1 MRVGTILL
9 FKDGY
14 CYQSYGWNMLRPL
27 GILQNALDHLDKY
40 ELDEICIIRPVRD
53 NDQTYQQ
60 DLKCLR
66 AAKSSTPL
74 AFGGGIR
81 NLNEIELLE
90 GMPVERFVVS
100 SALFNNNNALIER
113 LHAKYGEQSIVG
125 FIPFSLTEQLR
136 VFNTLEN
143 CFQSPQ
149 SLNKSAL
156 SLCDEVVLHDC
167 DAEGEYTGFEI
178 EVVSTLGIDK
188 NKLVFSGGVSEM
200 IRNDESIS
208 FKPKSILI
216 DNKILHREN
225 SKKAYYGAM

>member
-1 MRVGTILL
+1 MRVGTTLL

-27 GILQNALDHLDKY
+27 GALQNALDHLDKY
-40 ELDEICIIRPVRD
+40 ELDEICVIRPVRD
-53 NDQTYQQ
+53 NNKTYHQ

-66 AAKSSTPL
+66 EAKSSTPL

-81 NLNEIELLE
+81 NLNDMELLE

-100 SALFNNNNALIER
+100 SALFNKNTALIER

-125 FIPFSLTEQLR
+125 FIPFSLAEHLR
-136 VFNTLEN
+136 VFNSQED

-149 SLNKSAL
+149 SLNESAL
-156 SLCDEVVLHDC
+156 RLCDEVVLHDC
-167 DAEGEYTGFEI
+167 DSEGQHAGFEFG
-178 EVVSTLGIDK
+178 VVSALGIDK
-188 NKLVFSGGVSEM
+188 NKLIFSGGVSGIVKNE
-200 IRNDESIS
+200 ESIP

-216 DNKILHREN
+216 DNKVLHREN

>member
-1 MRVGTILL
+1 MRLGTTLL

-27 GILQNALDHLDKY
+27 GALQNALDHLDKY

-53 NDQTYQQ
+53 NNKTYHQ

-66 AAKSSTPL
+66 EAKSSTPL

-81 NLNEIELLE
+81 NLNDMELLE
-90 GMPVERFVVS
+90 GIPVERFVVS
-100 SALFNNNNALIER
+100 SALFNQNTALIER

-125 FIPFSLTEQLR
+125 FIPFSRTKQLR
-136 VFNTLEN
+136 VFNSQEN

-149 SLNKSAL
+149 TLNKSAL
-156 SLCDEVVLHDC
+156 RLCDEVVLHDC
-167 DAEGEYTGFEI
+167 VSEGEYIGFEFG
-178 EVVSTLGIDK
+178 VVSALGIDK
-188 NKLVFSGGVSEM
+188 NKLIFSGGVSGIAKNE
-200 IRNDESIS
+200 ESIP

>member
-1 MRVGTILL
+1 MRVGTTLL

-14 CYQSYGWNMLRPL
+14 CYQSYGWNVLRPL
-27 GILQNALDHLDKY
+27 GALQNALDHLDKY

-53 NDQTYQQ
+53 KDYYYNKDIQL
-60 DLKCLR
+60 LKN
-66 AAKSSTPL
+66 AKSSTPL

-81 NLNEIELLE
+81 NLNDIDLLE

-100 SALFNNNNALIER
+100 SALFNMNTALIER
-113 LHAKYGEQSIVG
+113 LNAKYGEQSIVG
-125 FIPFSLTEQLR
+125 FIPFSLTKQLK
-136 VFNTLEN
+136 VFNPLEN
-143 CFQSPQ
+143 CFQSPK

-156 SLCDEVVLHDC
+156 RLCDEVVLHDC
-167 DAEGEYTGFEI
+167 DSEGEYTGFDI

-188 NKLVFSGGVSEM
+188 NKLIFSGGVSQ
-200 IRNDESIS
+200 IVSNDESIS

>member
-1 MRVGTILL
+1 MRVGTTLL

-27 GILQNALDHLDKY
+27 GALQNALKHLDKY

-53 NDQTYQQ
+53 DDKNYLQ
-60 DLKCLR
+60 DLKFLR
-66 AAKSSTPL
+66 EAKSSTPL

-81 NLNEIELLE
+81 DLNEIDLLE

-100 SALFNNNNALIER
+100 SVLFNKNTTLIER

-125 FIPFSLTEQLR
+125 FIPFSLTKQLR
-136 VFNTLEN
+136 VFNSKEN

-149 SLNKSAL
+149 SLNISAL
-156 SLCDEVVLHDC
+156 GLCDEVVLHDC
-167 DAEGEYTGFEI
+167 DSEGDYAGFKI
-178 EVVSTLGIDK
+178 EVVSALGIDK
-188 NKLVFSGGVSEM
+188 SKLIFSGGVSGM
-200 IRNDESIS
+200 LKNDESIP

-216 DNKILHREN
+216 DNKVLHREN
-225 SKKAYYGAM
+225 SKKAYYG